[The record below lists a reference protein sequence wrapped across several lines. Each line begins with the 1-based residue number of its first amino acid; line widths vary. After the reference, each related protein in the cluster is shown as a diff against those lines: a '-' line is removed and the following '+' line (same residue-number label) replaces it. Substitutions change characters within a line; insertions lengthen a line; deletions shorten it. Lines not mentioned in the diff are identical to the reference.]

1 MIIQQLTIKEIEV
14 MEVLWKEQRALTSS
28 EIVKL
33 SQNSTWKKSS
43 IHILLNS
50 LLKKGAIE
58 IEGFIQINKAY
69 ARTFSHTISF
79 EEYTV
84 AQIQQ
89 NKSFSNKSV
98 PKIVSALITNQ
109 VSLEK
114 QNELK
119 RELQKIIDEKSNDKE
134 REQ

>member
-1 MIIQQLTIKEIEV
+1 MTVQQLTIKEIEI
-14 MEVLWKEQRALTSS
+14 MEILWKEQRALTSS
-28 EIVKL
+28 EIVEL

-43 IHILLNS
+43 IYILLNS

-58 IEGFIQINKAY
+58 VDGFIKNNKAY
-69 ARTFSHTISF
+69 ARTFSPAISF
-79 EEYTV
+79 EGYTV

-98 PKIVSALITNQ
+98 PKIVAALINNQ
-109 VSLEK
+109 VSFEK

-134 REQ
+134 RE